1 MLNSNKRVKYPNGI
15 AAFALK
21 IDWSKKRTSLLI
33 RDLMTTQK
41 NEHYGRLM
49 LDISGYSL
57 TNAEREQL
65 QNPHVGGVI
74 LFARNVKSREQI
86 CALVSQIRQASG
98 QVIIAVDQEGG
109 RVQRFREGFT
119 VFPSMQTLGDLVAQN
134 SAAGLALTQ
143 DVGWLMASE
152 VIACGLDISFAPV
165 LDVDRD
171 TSSIIGD
178 RSFSDQ
184 PQAVVAL
191 AQAFI
196 KGMHEAGMAATGKH
210 FPGHGGIVADSHLEA
225 PVDYRSWNELQ
236 AHDLKPFMALVGS
249 LDGMMPAH
257 ITFPSVDPDSV
268 GFSPFW
274 LQSVLRDQLGFNG
287 VIFSDDLSM
296 KGADVAGGYVDKAKL
311 ALAAGCDMILVC
323 NCPEGAIEVL
333 DFMATREVDGDD
345 RIADIRA
352 RKFRHWDELENHP
365 RRIKTIEQLK
375 YLETQQG
382 AT

>member
-1 MLNSNKRVKYPNGI
+1 
-15 AAFALK
+15 
-21 IDWSKKRTSLLI
+21 
-33 RDLMTTQK
+33 MTTQQ
-41 NEHYGRLM
+41 NQHYGRLM

-57 TNAEREQL
+57 TNSEREQL

-74 LFARNVKSREQI
+74 LFARNVESRQQI

-109 RVQRFREGFT
+109 RVQRFRDGFT
-119 VFPSMQTLGDLVAQN
+119 AFPPMQTLGDLVAQN
-134 SAAGLALTQ
+134 SDAGLALTK

-236 AHDLKPFMALVGS
+236 SHDLKPFAALAGC

-257 ITFPSVDPDSV
+257 ITFPSVDSDSV
-268 GFSPFW
+268 GFSSFW

-323 NCPEGAIEVL
+323 NSPEGAIEVL
-333 DFMATREVDGDD
+333 DFMAISEVDGGD
-345 RIADIRA
+345 RIAKIRA
-352 RKFRHWDELENHP
+352 RKFRHWGELENHP
-365 RRIKTIEQLK
+365 RRLKTIEQLK